1 MLLCCLNAFLDLI
14 WSLGIVQI
22 DTCYIANLS
31 TLWCRQ
37 FFTKQFSWRFH
48 FNSFLFTN
56 IRFLRLAIH
65 LCKRKKKIW
74 LFVQFFFFHMPWRRT
89 RYVKREACLNRRS
102 SEWYQQRS
110 FFCLVTEALCRLIST
125 EYWKDIFVEKT
136 GLELFQK

>member
-1 MLLCCLNAFLDLI
+1 MFLSDFRKKYGLLEWCELTLVELQTFLWFLP
-14 WSLGIVQI
+14 
-22 DTCYIANLS
+22 
-31 TLWCRQ
+31 

-65 LCKRKKKIW
+65 LCKSGF
-74 LFVQFFFFHMPWRRT
+74 LFSFFFHMPWRRT